1 MKTVAV
7 VGQDARVQAAGRQL
21 AAMGFVLLDVPQLYR
36 ADYLLLPM
44 PLEGDK
50 EGLTNLLRAAKPGAV
65 AFAGRVSPAA
75 QAAARAAGV
84 ELLDCFER
92 EDLAL
97 LNAVPTAE
105 GCLALLMEYRAHT
118 IWRSP
123 ILVLGYGRVGQA
135 VARRLT
141 ALGACTTVAARSAA
155 QRALALADGAAS
167 LPLDRLEEAL
177 PRFDAVVNTIPAPV
191 LTAGR
196 LLHLRSGAL
205 ILDLASRPGGTDFAA
220 ARQQGLTALHAL
232 SLPARYAPETAGE
245 LIARAVSSM
254 IEEREAVGA
263 NPPAAGE
270 RRDAM

>member
-92 EDLAL
+92 
-97 LNAVPTAE
+97 
-105 GCLALLMEYRAHT
+105 
-118 IWRSP
+118 
-123 ILVLGYGRVGQA
+123 GR
-135 VARRLT
+135 
-141 ALGACTTVAARSAA
+141 
-155 QRALALADGAAS
+155 
-167 LPLDRLEEAL
+167 L
-177 PRFDAVVNTIPAPV
+177 PRFLWFSITNPA
-191 LTAGR
+191 
-196 LLHLRSGAL
+196 S
-205 ILDLASRPGGTDFAA
+205 
-220 ARQQGLTALHAL
+220 
-232 SLPARYAPETAGE
+232 
-245 LIARAVSSM
+245 
-254 IEEREAVGA
+254 
-263 NPPAAGE
+263 
-270 RRDAM
+270 AMPQESWF